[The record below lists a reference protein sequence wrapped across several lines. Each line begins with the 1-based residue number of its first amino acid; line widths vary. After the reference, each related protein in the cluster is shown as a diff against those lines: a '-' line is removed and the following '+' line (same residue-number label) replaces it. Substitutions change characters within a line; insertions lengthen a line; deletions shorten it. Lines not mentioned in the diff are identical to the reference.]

1 MRFLLPVAV
10 GVLALGGAAH
20 AEAVFAER
28 PTQECFTMADGH
40 PLCGP
45 AQNIE
50 HDGPSIT
57 CLHVG
62 TGQVCQHAPQFAF
75 DRRMLDAV
83 DGRNGAPDPAR
94 LYLLWALCNDAGQW
108 HDTAGC
114 NRVFPDV
121 RHPRPIE

>member
-1 MRFLLPVAV
+1 
-10 GVLALGGAAH
+10 
-20 AEAVFAER
+20 
-28 PTQECFTMADGH
+28 MADGH

-50 HDGPSIT
+50 RDGPSVT

-62 TGQVCQHAPQFAF
+62 IGQVCQHAPQFAF
-75 DRRMLDAV
+75 DRRMLVAI

-94 LYLLWALCNDAGQW
+94 LYLLWALCNAAGQW